1 MKSLTAALAIV
12 MALCLCGTALAR
24 PIEQAAAPWTAAPV
38 DTQVVGDDHWK
49 TTVAP
54 AAPVV
59 GDDHWKATVAPEA
72 VTPLLDAALPSP
84 GGGLS
89 AFVIVLIAAGGALT
103 LAGAAYMT
111 VRVVHRHGHA
121 VS

>member
-1 MKSLTAALAIV
+1 MKSLTAALAIAL
-12 MALCLCGTALAR
+12 ALCLCGTALAA
-24 PIEQAAAPWTAAPV
+24 PIEDTALSTGAPV
-38 DTQVVGDDHWK
+38 NTRVVGDDHWN
-49 TTVAP
+49 
-54 AAPVV
+54 
-59 GDDHWKATVAPEA
+59 ATVAPEA